1 MNTKIKLEMIN
12 NKYYKIIEDVKIDEF
27 IIPKGF
33 KTDGASI
40 PKIFWS
46 LFGCPFVGKYVKAA
60 ILHDYLYSGNID
72 ITFHKANLK
81 FYKNMRK
88 SGVSKFKAFIMFKTV
103 EIFGK
108 SHFLNKNKK
117 DNK

>member
-1 MNTKIKLEMIN
+1 MKINYDIKLKMVD
-12 NKYYKIIEDVKIDEF
+12 YSHYVLIEDVKIDEY
-27 IIPKGF
+27 IIPKNF

-46 LFGCPFVGKYVKAA
+46 IFGCPFVGKYVKAA
-60 ILHDYLYSGNID
+60 ILHDYLYSGYVN

-88 SGVSKFKAFIMFKTV
+88 SGVSKIKSFIMFKIV

-117 DNK
+117 G